1 MIKPSLSNENKT
13 GKSLS
18 KFSLF
23 YAIHDGVETLATSH
37 TRFNS
42 IKYTNLRLHVRTP
55 TFLYTHVIVV

>member
-42 IKYTNLRLHVRTP
+42 IKYTNLRLRTP
-55 TFLYTHVIVV
+55 AYLYTHVILV

>member
-18 KFSLF
+18 KFALF

-42 IKYTNLRLHVRTP
+42 IKYTNLRLRTP
-55 TFLYTHVIVV
+55 AYLYTHVILV